1 MKKVL
6 RILNR
11 FNVGGPT
18 HNATYLTKFL
28 SPEYETKLIGGKK
41 LESEAAFEYLL
52 QENDIDYTIL
62 ENMNRSINPLKDF
75 KAFVEIRNIIKDF
88 KPDIVHTHASKSG
101 ALGRLAAISLKVP
114 IILHTFHGHVFHSYF
129 GKLKTYIYILIER
142 FLAKKSSAI
151 IAISELQKN
160 ELTRDFN
167 ICDSNKISVIPL
179 GFDLEKFQIKCSE
192 QRQNFRDEFLVNAD
206 DICIGIIGR
215 LTPIKNHD
223 FFIRAIKKTLVKTN
237 YPVKFFIIG
246 DGEEKVNLMNLSYEL
261 GLTYSSDTQ
270 KRPKALIHF
279 TSWRS
284 DMTKVYA
291 GLDIVALTSLNE
303 GTPVTLIEAQA
314 ANKPIVSTDV
324 GGVRDI
330 LEEGVTG
337 LLSPPNDMESF
348 VNNLVNII
356 ENKELRESMG
366 SSGYNNVFKKFSYMR
381 LVDDVRSL
389 YESLIYDKK

>member
-1 MKKVL
+1 M
-6 RILNR
+6 
-11 FNVGGPT
+11 
-18 HNATYLTKFL
+18 
-28 SPEYETKLIGGKK
+28 
-41 LESEAAFEYLL
+41 
-52 QENDIDYTIL
+52 
-62 ENMNRSINPLKDF
+62 
-75 KAFVEIRNIIKDF
+75 
-88 KPDIVHTHASKSG
+88 
-101 ALGRLAAISLKVP
+101 
-114 IILHTFHGHVFHSYF
+114 
-129 GKLKTYIYILIER
+129 
-142 FLAKKSSAI
+142 
-151 IAISELQKN
+151 
-160 ELTRDFN
+160 
-167 ICDSNKISVIPL
+167 
-179 GFDLEKFQIKCSE
+179 
-192 QRQNFRDEFLVNAD
+192 VNAD

-284 DMTKVYA
+284 DMTKVYS